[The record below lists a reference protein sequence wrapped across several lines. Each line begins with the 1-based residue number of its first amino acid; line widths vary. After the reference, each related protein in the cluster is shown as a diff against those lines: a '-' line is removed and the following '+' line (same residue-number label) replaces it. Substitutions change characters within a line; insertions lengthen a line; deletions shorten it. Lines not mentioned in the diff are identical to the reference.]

1 MKLCPHCDT
10 GYPDSQ
16 TICPTHGGVLSE
28 IRDLRPGMLIRNTYR
43 IVRKLGQGGMGA
55 VYLAQHTLMNEPQA
69 LKFLSSELSRDEA
82 FTDRFLREVRTL
94 RQVRHKNVVDAG
106 NPEPAE
112 DGTLFFPMEFVDG
125 PDLRSFLR
133 NAPQPF
139 DVPLA
144 LAITRGIAEGLGAAH
159 AKGMVH
165 RDIKPE
171 NILMARNG
179 NQWVPKI
186 VDFGIVATRELS
198 QHTQTGSL
206 LLTPFYAAPE
216 QWLGTRASE
225 LDGRTDFYALGG
237 VFFEILTGQKVF
249 EAANYPG
256 WAQQHMNA
264 VPRTPSTLRP
274 DLANWR
280 GLDAFVLRL
289 LAKERE
295 HRPKDVADL
304 LALLDSIAYVPP
316 PPLESISDPGIPVTA
331 GPQGGEDAARRAP
344 VPTLRQ
350 IGRYQLLDV
359 IGQGGM
365 GIVYRAVDSSM
376 DRIVAIKMLHG
387 AYAEDKDLLA
397 RFHREVRSTANLQH
411 KNIVTVFTLD
421 DFQGFPYMVMEYLEG
436 SSMAEMIASHKPL
449 HTVDK
454 IGLLCQVCEGLQ
466 YAHERKVI
474 HRDIKPGNVLI
485 LKDGVAKIV
494 DFGIARVGQSEN
506 LTRTGQII
514 GSIYYMSPEQIGS
527 GPVDGRSDIYSAGVT
542 LYQFLTGE
550 YPFKGEDTAGTFF
563 KILNEPV
570 PSIRQLLPDAPEA
583 LDAILAKSMAKKV
596 EDRYQTAEEFG
607 YDLSRLQEKMKQGM
621 LDEFLSQA
629 ESAIERKEWDLAR
642 QQLQEVLK
650 LDRRNTR
657 ANELFQIVREEM
669 QRQQRSAQI
678 EQLRMQAQVALA
690 GRQFEEALECVDQ
703 ARRLDP
709 DDADL
714 KALFQS
720 IKEEVDR
727 EREIVEALRRGQ
739 AAFYAGDLN
748 DAKRAVG
755 KVLEIQT
762 GHTEALALD
771 TLIQKELAERTRRAK
786 LQDFVEEARR
796 EISGRNFIAALKA
809 LKEAQAIDPSD
820 SNIRELIT
828 WASRG
833 YEQEKTKNELQ
844 EVTNEIGKLLGQ
856 DSYAA
861 ALQACEAAF
870 QRFPQEPSLVKLQQL
885 AKRQFD
891 LSERRR
897 AVDEL
902 CAGARRLAD
911 SGQQEEA
918 LSFLEDA
925 VKSFPGDP
933 NLETLLAMTRV
944 ECEQKRQEQE
954 ERESQSR
961 ILLDEQLAAGTA
973 TSARD
978 HLRALI
984 RSFHDGLAGKHS
996 ISQLRSLAD
1005 RITAMVKDS
1014 PLNAEESAQLAAATS
1029 EFEARYAEWKQGCE
1043 ELETLLKSLEDA
1055 QGSASVQPL
1064 LDRARSVLEQY
1075 GKDEEI
1081 RERYKKI
1088 RVFAEEFN
1096 LRREAAVTQVSGLV
1110 HSMQGKQDLPS
1121 LAEMEKNVREV
1132 SAFWIEDPFI
1142 RGLVDQAVACTEEAL
1157 QQKQKLLQELTQ
1169 IAKAILTAR
1178 SAGGITLQLSHAQM
1192 LVSDRSDD
1200 ADVAAEINRIDGVA
1214 RDLLRQLET
1223 SSSQIE
1229 SFTENITA
1237 ATALDDIEVS
1247 SQKAHQVPAQLAN
1260 FEEIADLLHKLDR
1273 RVEGRRKDHERVQ
1286 KTVASLT
1293 ASAANARRVAELDSI
1308 LMRSRELAK
1317 GWQGDAPIE
1326 EANRQLE
1333 KVIEDKKAEL
1343 AQLAT
1348 SIEADEQFANDYP
1361 DETAN
1366 LNPPAQGDL
1375 SSQARQQPASVW
1387 KSRLVPIA
1395 LVSVLSVIVI
1405 ALVSM
1410 RLISGTVQ
1418 IDSPG
1423 GASIFVDGKQCAAPC
1438 REKLAPGQHIVL
1450 AQLAGY
1456 HDLRE
1461 AFAVSSFETKIV
1473 TLNMTKAEGQFK
1485 PDELKQNAER
1495 KALPPGSNPS
1505 NNQLTEPGKIAG
1517 SGNATGVGATATN
1530 AAAPSP
1536 IAGAQQG
1543 AQPGSPVPNANPG
1556 GTTAVNPAPV
1566 PVAPAPMIAF
1576 NAAQQ
1581 TIQKGQAAQLNWLT
1595 QNATDVRIDGGS
1607 VNPSGSM
1614 QVTPQQSTT
1623 YTLTAKGPGGAVTQ
1637 SLHVDVQAPPTPSIN
1652 SDQAAIQTALNQY
1665 RQGYESE
1672 SLEDMKRVWP
1682 RMSKTEE
1689 KNMKG
1694 VFDYFNAIRLS
1705 LNCPEESIKVQ
1716 GGAATANCQE
1726 TFTYTL
1732 KGKKQPLQSAKGV
1745 FTLKKQGES
1754 WIIDDVR

>member
-1 MKLCPHCDT
+1 MKLCPQCDN

-16 TICPTHGGVLSE
+16 TICPTHGVTLSE
-28 IRDLRPGMLIRNTYR
+28 IRELRPGMLIRNTYR

-69 LKFLSSELSRDEA
+69 LKFLSSELSQDEA
-82 FTDRFLREVRTL
+82 FTERFLREVRTL

-106 NPEPAE
+106 NLEPAE

-125 PDLRSFLR
+125 PDLRNFYR

-139 DVPLA
+139 DVSLA

-171 NILMARNG
+171 NILMARDG
-179 NQWVPKI
+179 DQWVPKI
-186 VDFGIVATRELS
+186 ADFGIVATREIS

-216 QWLGTRASE
+216 QWRGTRASE

-249 EAANYPG
+249 EAVNYPG
-256 WAQQHMNA
+256 WAQQHMKA
-264 VPRTPSTLRP
+264 IPRTPSTLRP

-280 GLDAFVLRL
+280 GLDALVLHL
-289 LAKERE
+289 LAKDRE
-295 HRPKDVADL
+295 QRPKDVAEL
-304 LALLDSIAYVPP
+304 LTLLDSITDVPP
-316 PPLESISDPGIPVTA
+316 PAVDSISDPRIPVTA
-331 GPQGGEDAARRAP
+331 GPKRGEDAARRAP
-344 VPTLRQ
+344 APTLRQ

-365 GIVYRAVDSSM
+365 GIVYRAMDSSM

-436 SSMAEMIASHKPL
+436 SSMAEMIASRKPL
-449 HTVDK
+449 HMVEK

-466 YAHERKVI
+466 YAHERNVI
-474 HRDIKPGNVLI
+474 HRDIKPANVLV

-494 DFGIARVGQSEN
+494 DFGIARVGQSDM

-527 GPVDGRSDIYSAGVT
+527 APVDGRSDIYSAGVT

-550 YPFKGEDTAGTFF
+550 YPFKGDDTAGTFF

-570 PSIRQLLPDAPEA
+570 PSVRQLLPDVPEA
-583 LDAILAKSMAKKV
+583 LDAILAKAMAKQV

-607 YDLSRLQEKMKQGM
+607 YDLSRLQEKMKRGM

-629 ESAIERKEWDLAR
+629 QFAVERKEWDSAR

-650 LDRRNTR
+650 LDRRNPR

-669 QRQQRSAQI
+669 QRQQRSAQV
-678 EQLRMQAQVALA
+678 EQLRMQAQVAQA

-709 DDADL
+709 DNTDL
-714 KALFQS
+714 NGLFQS
-720 IKEEVDR
+720 IKDEMIR

-748 DAKRAVG
+748 DAKRAISQ
-755 KVLEIQT
+755 VLQIQT
-762 GHTEALALD
+762 DHTEALALD

-820 SNIRELIT
+820 SNIREMIT

-844 EVTNEIGKLLGQ
+844 EATNEIGQLLGQ
-856 DSYAA
+856 DSYAS
-861 ALQACEAAF
+861 ALQACETAL
-870 QRFPQEPSLVKLQQL
+870 QRFPNEPSLVKLQQL

-891 LSERRR
+891 LSVRRS

-911 SGQQEEA
+911 SGKQEEA

-925 VKSFPGDP
+925 VKSFPGDA

-954 ERESQSR
+954 EQESQSR
-961 ILLDEQLAAGTA
+961 ILLDEQLATGSIT
-973 TSARD
+973 TARD
-978 HLRALI
+978 HLLVLI
-984 RSFHDGLAGKHS
+984 RSIERGLAGRHS
-996 ISQLRSLAD
+996 ISQLRTLAD
-1005 RITAMVKDS
+1005 RIAAMAKDN
-1014 PLNAEESAQLAAATS
+1014 PLNAEETAQLEAATS
-1029 EFEARYAEWKQGCE
+1029 EFEVRYAEWKQSCE
-1043 ELETLLKSLEDA
+1043 ELETLLRSLEEA
-1055 QGSASVQPL
+1055 PSSASVQPL
-1064 LDRARSVLEQY
+1064 LDRARSVLEKH
-1075 GKDEEI
+1075 GKEEEI

-1088 RVFAEEFN
+1088 RTFAEEFN
-1096 LRREAAVTQVSGLV
+1096 LRREAAVTQLSGLV
-1110 HSMQGKQDLPS
+1110 HSMQGIQDLLS
-1121 LAEMEKNVREV
+1121 LAEMEEKVREI
-1132 SAFWIEDPFI
+1132 SAFWVEDQFI
-1142 RGLVDQAVACTEEAL
+1142 RGLMEQAAACTEEAR
-1157 QQKQKLLQELTQ
+1157 QQKQKLLQELAQ
-1169 IAKAILTAR
+1169 IGNAILTAR

-1200 ADVAAEINRIDGVA
+1200 TDVAAEVNRIDGA
-1214 RDLLRQLET
+1214 AGDLLRQLEI
-1223 SSSQIE
+1223 SSAEIQ
-1229 SFTENITA
+1229 SFTESISTA
-1237 ATALDDIEVS
+1237 TTLDAIEAS
-1247 SQKAHQVPAQLAN
+1247 SQKAHQVPAQVSN

-1273 RVEGRRKDHERVQ
+1273 RLEGRRKDHDRVQ
-1286 KTVASLT
+1286 KTLASLT
-1293 ASAANARRVAELDSI
+1293 SSAANARRVAELDSI
-1308 LMRSRELAK
+1308 LVRSRELVK
-1317 GWQGDAPIE
+1317 GWLGDSPIE

-1333 KVIEDKKAEL
+1333 KVIETKKAEL
-1343 AQLAT
+1343 AQLAS
-1348 SIEADEQFANDYP
+1348 SIEADEQFDGDYA
-1361 DETAN
+1361 DEAAS
-1366 LNPPAQGDL
+1366 LNQAEQGDVG
-1375 SSQARQQPASVW
+1375 SQARQQTATVR
-1387 KSRLVPIA
+1387 KSRLVPVV
-1395 LVSVLSVIVI
+1395 LVSVASVIVI
-1405 ALVSM
+1405 ALVLM
-1410 RLISGTVQ
+1410 HLISAKVQ
-1418 IDSPG
+1418 IDAPS
-1423 GASIFVDGKQCAAPC
+1423 GANILVDDKQCAAPC
-1438 REKLAPGQHIVL
+1438 REKLAPGQHTVV

-1461 AFAVSSFETKIV
+1461 TFGVSRFETKIV
-1473 TLNMTKAEGQFK
+1473 TLNMTKDESGFK
-1485 PDELKQNAER
+1485 SDKLNENAGNNS
-1495 KALPPGSNPS
+1495 LPSSSNPTY
-1505 NNQLTEPGKIAG
+1505 NQSTEPGKIAG
-1517 SGNATGVGATATN
+1517 SGSETGDGVPARN
-1530 AAAPSP
+1530 AAGPATIVGPQH
-1536 IAGAQQG
+1536 GAK
-1543 AQPGSPVPNANPG
+1543 PGSPVSRTNPA
-1556 GTTAVNPAPV
+1556 GTTAVNPTPV
-1566 PVAPAPMIAF
+1566 PVVPAPTIGF
-1576 NAAQQ
+1576 NVSQQ

-1595 QNATDVRIDGGS
+1595 QNATDIRIDGGS

-1614 QVTPQQSTT
+1614 QVAPQQSTT
-1623 YTLTAKGPGGAVTQ
+1623 YTLTAKGPGGTVTQ
-1637 SLHVDVQAPPTPSIN
+1637 SLHVDVQAPSAPSI
-1652 SDQAAIQTALNQY
+1652 SPDQAAIQSALNQY
-1665 RQGYESE
+1665 RQAYESE
-1672 SLEDMKRVWP
+1672 SLDDMRRVWP

-1694 VFDYFNAIRLS
+1694 AFDYFNAIRLS
-1705 LNCPEESIKVQ
+1705 LSCPEESIKVQ
-1716 GGAATANCQE
+1716 GGSATVNCQE
-1726 TFTYTL
+1726 TFTYSL
-1732 KGKKQPLQSAKGV
+1732 KGKKQPLQSAKGA
-1745 FTLKKQGES
+1745 FILKKQGES
-1754 WIIDDVR
+1754 WMIDDVR